1 MSQGKAVP
9 EPEFFHPHTSALEN
23 SPVLGGTKR
32 EGPYTCASEREYQPV
47 ESHGDCRPQATFAI
61 VHAKDQ
67 NALRLERRTA
77 SLQQVHLLIGAQ
89 ILQDIQNKNRP
100 RGWKLEA
107 TNVRNAQ
114 VRVQRAEGLES
125 DRDAMPI

>member
-47 ESHGDCRPQATFAI
+47 ESHGDCRPKASFAI

-77 SLQQVHLLIGAQ
+77 SLQQGHLLIRAQ
-89 ILQDIQNKNRP
+89 ILQNIHDKNQP
-100 RGWKLEA
+100 RWREFE
-107 TNVRNAQ
+107 TT
-114 VRVQRAEGLES
+114 
-125 DRDAMPI
+125 